1 MTSNRNWHVISVKE
15 NYEKKVTGY
24 LSRKN
29 IETYLPLNKTTAR
42 NRYGTLSIVQ
52 VPLFPSLI
60 FAHLSEQEVNIVKQI
75 DGVLHFLYWKSGYA
89 IVSREDIRMIRDFC
103 GEYDTMWLEKCA
115 VLPAERVD
123 SDLPAGSKKIVFQS
137 KNKSVTG
144 IVLTTLGYMLAAFT
158 QEEKVGLLHHAI

>member
-1 MTSNRNWHVISVKE
+1 MTSKKNWHVLSVKE
-15 NYEKKVTGY
+15 NCEKKVSGY

-29 IETYLPLNKTTAR
+29 IETYVPLNKTTTK
-42 NRYGTLSIVQ
+42 NRYGTLSVVQ
-52 VPLFPSLI
+52 TPLFPSLI
-60 FAHLSEQEVNIVKQI
+60 FAHLSEEEISIVKQI

-103 GEYDTMWLEKCA
+103 GEYEAMWLEKCA
-115 VLPAERVD
+115 VLPPGRVE
-123 SDLPAGSKKIVFQS
+123 SDLPASSKKIVFQS

-158 QEEKVGLLHHAI
+158 REEKVGLLHHAI